1 MTIMPTWPYRGGANG
16 LDVGSDNSADDA
28 ERPKNVTLRPERNER
43 RFHMRLKELLML
55 SCFASLTIFSAASI
69 SKAQGGEKVNKPKGA
84 GLGTVTLPTKPKEGT
99 DAKPSYPTG
108 DLTLPAIRNLIVS
121 PTMTGMTLTFA
132 ARSGPMPLVEISGVA
147 PFTDSLNHSSFHPT
161 LYQFNPVSMKNKST
175 PKETAYA
182 GGSYQLNINLSQDTK
197 YYYIV
202 TLPAQGSF
210 PEYQLTGSFT
220 TTNRKVT
227 VNFTRIHIL
236 DDSDPSGS
244 GELSFTFWVE
254 GGVHGG
260 NSRKLGDR
268 ENSLYW
274 DSGHIENLRQ
284 MLPFVIEQA
293 GDLLRIVV
301 EGEDDD
307 AGLPAGC
314 IETQTE
320 KDFEDL
326 KPHKIATCGNE
337 VNYAKREFDLSKYPG
352 KFVSIPFTLT
362 SMPLGPHGVTLAF
375 DVSGYIEFRNPDVP

>member
-1 MTIMPTWPYRGGANG
+1 MFSRMNESLIISCLA
-16 LDVGSDNSADDA
+16 LLIIFGSATATMAQGA
-28 ERPKNVTLRPERNER
+28 ER
-43 RFHMRLKELLML
+43 
-55 SCFASLTIFSAASI
+55 
-69 SKAQGGEKVNKPKGA
+69 VNKPDRGRI
-84 GLGTVTLPTKPKEGT
+84 GTVTLPPKPKEGT

-108 DLTLPAIRNLIVS
+108 DLMLPALRDLIVS

-132 ARSGPMPLVEISGVA
+132 ARSGPTPVVEISGAA
-147 PFTDSLNHSSFHPT
+147 PFTDSRNHSSFHPT
-161 LYQFNPVSMKNKST
+161 LFQFNPVPMKNKST

-182 GGSYQLNINLSQDTK
+182 GGSYQSSVNLSQDTK

-260 NSRKLGDR
+260 NTRKLGDR

-293 GDLLRIVV
+293 GDRLRIVV

-314 IETQTE
+314 IETRTE

-337 VNYAKREFDLSKYPG
+337 VNYAKHEFDLSKYPG
-352 KFVSIPFTLT
+352 KFVSIPFTIT